1 VVTALGIPS
10 ALSFTS
16 VGLELNGKPFL
27 DFMDEMAGSG
37 VVIVAGIL
45 GAALIAWLLPK
56 ADLLAAMNSRLPNQ
70 WIIYVGRILP
80 IGAVAMLLAAYIL

>member
-1 VVTALGIPS
+1 
-10 ALSFTS
+10 
-16 VGLELNGKPFL
+16 
-27 DFMDEMAGSG
+27 MAGSG
-37 VVIVAGIL
+37 VVIVAVIL

-70 WIIYVGRILP
+70 WIIYVGWILP